1 MILKI
6 NKNTIVNTSNVI
18 SIYKDEN
25 NITIRMLDIQES
37 ELKTKCSFNKL
48 KKLLKDE
55 FILLS
60 DILLLNKK
68 FISKIEG
75 ASQVYISTSIQIEN
89 LSDTEHDIIYEP
101 YPANIIQKQIYI
113 NELK

>member
-6 NKNTIVNTSNVI
+6 NKNTIINTSNII

-25 NITIRMLDIQES
+25 NIIIRMLDIQES

-48 KKLLKDE
+48 KKILKEE

-75 ASQVYISTSIQIEN
+75 TSQVYISTSITIEN
-89 LSDTEHDIIYEP
+89 LSDTERDIIYEP
-101 YPANIIQKQIYI
+101 YTSNIIQKLDI